1 MDLGLRGK
9 TAIITGGASGIGLET
24 ARVFAREGVRIVIAD
39 LDPLRLRSAAE
50 ELEKLGVEASGVE
63 TDVSRYADCER
74 LLGSAIERFGSVEI
88 LVASAGITR
97 EDFFLQQRPEDWQ
110 AMLAVNVTGVLNSN
124 HVIGAHMVERRR
136 GAIVNLGSEA
146 GKLGE
151 KRMAAYSA
159 TKGAVIAF
167 TKAFAAEAGRA
178 NVRVNAV
185 CPGVTRTPM
194 TAGMSDEILERAAR
208 LYPLG
213 RLGEPSD
220 IAAMIVF
227 LASEQASWVTGQ
239 AVSVSGGFG
248 RA

>member
-1 MDLGLRGK
+1 VDLGLRGK
-9 TAIITGGASGIGLET
+9 TAIVTGGASGIGLET
-24 ARVFAREGVRIVIAD
+24 ARLFAREGARIVVAD
-39 LDPLRLRSAAE
+39 LDPARVRAAQA
-50 ELEKLGVEASGVE
+50 ELEALGAEASGVE
-63 TDVSRYADCER
+63 TDVRRYTDCER
-74 LLGSAIERFGSVEI
+74 LLGTALDRFGGVEI

-97 EDFFLQQRPEDWQ
+97 EDFFLRQRPEDWQ
-110 AMLAVNVTGVLNSN
+110 ALVDVNVLGLLHAN
-124 HVIGAHMVERRR
+124 HVVGAHMVERGR
-136 GAIVNLGSEA
+136 GAIVNLASEA

-167 TKAFAAEAGRA
+167 SKAFAAEVGRA

-194 TAGMSDEILERAAR
+194 TAGMSDEIRARAAR

-213 RLGEPSD
+213 RLGEPAD
-220 IAAMIVF
+220 IAAMIAF
-227 LASEQASWVTGQ
+227 LASDQTSWVTGQ